1 MDKRFGTLCRH
12 AAGFALVMTLGLA
25 LVPFVLLPSASFL
38 GKDISALAVGVISFY
53 PWIAAAEVVKILVF
67 ASSLAFI
74 VGLAAAAGAAG
85 LKKARWLIFPIGPA
99 VAYIFWLLGAALKYP
114 ALFESSLSPWAQHAL
129 FRLGFVVAP
138 SAFFGAA
145 TVVAMAPLA
154 LLLLRYG
161 KYAAQ
166 PRVRVSVV
174 GLLLAACSFLGIQR
188 WRNFVA
194 SEDRPD
200 HINVLFIGIDSLRSD
215 RLLKAEVTPALQT
228 LLADAQTISWRDH
241 YVGIP
246 RTFPSWIEILQGM
259 PAASTGIRHMFP
271 GFAER
276 SKPFIGWVSQLQ
288 RAGYQ
293 TTVRSDFA
301 GDIFPRFQAGF
312 SRVLAPNLTIMTM
325 IRLNMDQ
332 AFTLLLPMMVTGPF
346 KTLYPALKESPAYGD
361 PEHLGSD
368 FREQLKLGTGA
379 KPWLETLFFSTAHF
393 PYAAPYPF
401 YSMFSSNLY
410 PGPYRFQ
417 KNPESNAGSDAAD
430 GTEIAQIRALYDGSI
445 RAVDAELGLIFDQLK
460 VQKLWD
466 QTLIV
471 VTADHGEDLF
481 ERDHLQGHGE
491 HLRGE
496 NVLKVPVL
504 MKLPKRLV
512 PVVKD
517 LNFTT
522 RSIDIGATVL
532 AAVGLAKPVGEGVDL
547 LPWMTSAAGPA
558 PKLAAYAETGLWFSR
573 TGSAFFQKYRLD
585 YPGISG
591 LLNFDQGY
599 SGEIAL
605 NPIYQQI
612 MVTAKHRMMV
622 DGDYKIIY
630 MPTPQG
636 VRYELYN
643 RRLDPENY
651 YDLSAKEPAV
661 LAALRRSLTT
671 FVGAHEPPSVHLVDQ
686 FLVPK

>member
-1 MDKRFGTLCRH
+1 MDKSIGALCRH
-12 AAGFALVMTLGLA
+12 AMGFALVMTVGLA
-25 LVPFVLLPSASFL
+25 LAPFVLLPSASFL

-53 PWIAAAEVVKILVF
+53 PWIAAAEVAKILIL
-67 ASSLAFI
+67 AASLAFI
-74 VGLAAAAGAAG
+74 VGLVAAAGAAC
-85 LKKARWLIFPIGPA
+85 LSKARWLIFPAGPA
-99 VAYIFWLLGAALKYP
+99 VAYVFWLLGAALKYP
-114 ALFESSLSPWAQHAL
+114 ALFEGSLPPWGQHAL
-129 FRLGFVVAP
+129 FRLGFAVAP
-138 SAFFGAA
+138 VALFGAA
-145 TVVAMAPLA
+145 SAIAIAPLL
-154 LLLLRYG
+154 LLLLRLG
-161 KYAAQ
+161 KNTVQ
-166 PRVRVSVV
+166 PRFRVALV
-174 GLLLAACSFLGIQR
+174 GLAIAVCLPVIVQR
-188 WRNFVA
+188 WRMSVA
-194 SEDRPD
+194 SGARSDN
-200 HINVLFIGIDSLRSD
+200 INVLFIGIDSLRSD

-228 LLADAQTISWRDH
+228 LLADPQTISWRDH

-276 SKPFIGWVSQLQ
+276 SKPFVGWVSQLQ

-293 TTVRSDFA
+293 TTVRADFA

-312 SRVLAPNLTIMTM
+312 NQVFAPNLTIMTM

-332 AFTLLLPMMVTGPF
+332 AFMLLLPMMITGPF
-346 KTLYPALKESPAYGD
+346 KALYPALKESPAFAD
-361 PEHLGSD
+361 PEHLASD
-368 FREQLKLGTGA
+368 FCEQLRRGTGA
-379 KPWLETLFFSTAHF
+379 RPWLETLFFSTAHF

-401 YSMFSSNLY
+401 YSMFSGKHY
-410 PGPYRFQ
+410 QGPYRFQ
-417 KNPESNAGSDAAD
+417 KNPEINAGSDAAD
-430 GTEIAQIRALYDGSI
+430 SAEVGQIRALYDGSI
-445 RAVDAELGLIFDQLK
+445 RAVDTELGRIFEQLK
-460 VQKLWD
+460 LQKLWD

-471 VTADHGEDLF
+471 ITADHGEDLF

-512 PVVKD
+512 PVVKNLD
-517 LNFTT
+517 FTT

-532 AAVGLAKPVGEGVDL
+532 AAVGLAKPVGEGINL
-547 LPWMTSAAGPA
+547 LPWMTSATGPS
-558 PKLAAYAETGLWFSR
+558 PKLVAYAETGLWFAR
-573 TGSAFFQKYRLD
+573 NGSAFFQKYRLD

-599 SGEIAL
+599 SGEIVL
-605 NPIYQQI
+605 NAIYEQI
-612 MVTAKHRMMV
+612 MVTAKHRMMI

-643 RRLDPENY
+643 RRLDPENF

-661 LAALRRSLTT
+661 LAALQRGLTT
-671 FVGAHEPPSVHLVDQ
+671 FVGAHERPTVRLVDQ